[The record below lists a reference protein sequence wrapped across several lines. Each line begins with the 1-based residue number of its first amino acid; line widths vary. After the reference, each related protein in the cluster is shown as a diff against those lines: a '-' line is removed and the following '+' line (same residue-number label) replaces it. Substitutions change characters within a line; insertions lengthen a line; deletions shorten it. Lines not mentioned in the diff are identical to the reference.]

1 MNIAQI
7 DNLLEEKLVYSEFLS
22 ATNRQKMCEII
33 FNYCTNKRVSMT
45 ILSYRLEETIIFLQ
59 ELDLT
64 LEEITSAIKNSPS
77 LLHANKKDMLSKY
90 LVLVYLDEHLNQPIR
105 KQRLI
110 ENTKYYVIGLSTIYA
125 RIMYLQEHNPN
136 EISKWHVLKM
146 TNKEFETKF
155 NVNTDQLKL
164 DYPFDD
170 QAFMHVLD
178 HPDNEEIKNKIFV
191 SSRSGGYHA

>member
-1 MNIAQI
+1 
-7 DNLLEEKLVYSEFLS
+7 
-22 ATNRQKMCEII
+22 
-33 FNYCTNKRVSMT
+33 
-45 ILSYRLEETIIFLQ
+45 
-59 ELDLT
+59 
-64 LEEITSAIKNSPS
+64 
-77 LLHANKKDMLSKY
+77 
-90 LVLVYLDEHLNQPIR
+90 
-105 KQRLI
+105 
-110 ENTKYYVIGLSTIYA
+110 
-125 RIMYLQEHNPN
+125 MYLQEHNPN

>member
-1 MNIAQI
+1 
-7 DNLLEEKLVYSEFLS
+7 
-22 ATNRQKMCEII
+22 
-33 FNYCTNKRVSMT
+33 MT

-105 KQRLI
+105 KQTLI

-125 RIMYLQEHNPN
+125 RIMYLQEYNPN